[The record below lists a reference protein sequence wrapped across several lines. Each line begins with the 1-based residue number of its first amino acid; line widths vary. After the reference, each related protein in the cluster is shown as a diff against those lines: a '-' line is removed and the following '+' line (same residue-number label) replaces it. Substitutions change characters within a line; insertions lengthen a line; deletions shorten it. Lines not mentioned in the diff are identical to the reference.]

1 MLRLGG
7 IKMEPWV
14 IFSLIAAFAFGTNV
28 IFFKFGLRGGVNPF
42 LAELFFG
49 AGVLMAFI
57 VAFIITKPATNISMA
72 GISLLLLAG
81 LIWGI
86 GSLAIAYGM
95 SQNYDV
101 SKMSVIYNSN
111 TVITVLLGILV
122 LKELQTPSELWRT
135 LIGGALTVIGVII
148 ISLK

>member
-1 MLRLGG
+1 
-7 IKMEPWV
+7 MEPWV